1 MQHTD
6 ERSACSACWGGGGA
20 PAAAVTRKSA
30 AAEPTTASGLEGSC
44 THAAAL
50 PALLLPLQAPWRG
63 AAATTATAA
72 SSARHVTLTLS
83 PVEGGRGSTTLSVA
97 LMAGKEVS
105 SVVAAAE
112 AKRGEATCSAPP
124 GPLGGP
130 REVKGVA
137 QRPGTVRQERGG
149 GVVVVVRVAVGVT
162 VPVREGVGVAVKV
175 EDVVLVSEGVGER
188 DGVGEGEGVAVPQPA
203 ALPTPSAKPV
213 LGGQG
218 SGSVLPAGQ

>member
-1 MQHTD
+1 M
-6 ERSACSACWGGGGA
+6 
-20 PAAAVTRKSA
+20 
-30 AAEPTTASGLEGSC
+30 
-44 THAAAL
+44 
-50 PALLLPLQAPWRG
+50 
-63 AAATTATAA
+63 
-72 SSARHVTLTLS
+72 
-83 PVEGGRGSTTLSVA
+83 A

-149 GVVVVVRVAVGVT
+149 GVVVVVRVAVGVRAL
-162 VPVREGVGVAVKV
+162 VREDVGVAVLVREDVGVAVKV
-175 EDVVLVSEGVGER
+175 EDVVPVRDAVGER
-188 DGVGEGEGVAVPQPA
+188 DGVGEGEGVAVPQPP

>member
-1 MQHTD
+1 M
-6 ERSACSACWGGGGA
+6 
-20 PAAAVTRKSA
+20 
-30 AAEPTTASGLEGSC
+30 
-44 THAAAL
+44 
-50 PALLLPLQAPWRG
+50 
-63 AAATTATAA
+63 
-72 SSARHVTLTLS
+72 
-83 PVEGGRGSTTLSVA
+83 
-97 LMAGKEVS
+97 
-105 SVVAAAE
+105 VAAAG

-149 GVVVVVRVAVGVT
+149 GVVVVVSVAVGV
-162 VPVREGVGVAVKV
+162 PVLVTEDVGVAVNV
-175 EDVVLVSEGVGER
+175 EDVVLVREGVGER

-218 SGSVLPAGQ
+218 SGSVLLAGQYEPLGQRLQDEAPAVAEKLPGAQGVGLVLPGRQNAPGGHCSKSVGVSQTKP